1 MEKLTKVIGIAI
13 GKIAAL
19 IFLLVV
25 TSRFSDGPLVEM
37 LQGGTF
43 KTGAIL
49 AMGPNDWGLLAKRMT
64 FDFQTDGRTLIT

>member
-1 MEKLTKVIGIAI
+1 MMKLIKVTGIAI
-13 GKIAAL
+13 GAIVAL
-19 IFLLVV
+19 ISLLVV
-25 TSRFSDGPLVEM
+25 TSRFADGPLVEM
-37 LQGGTF
+37 LPGGTF